1 MKKILASVTVVATLF
16 ATSLSAIDLGL
27 FKISPEI
34 GGSVGYKKTDLTLKD
49 VVKANG
55 DVANLIGKDNLV
67 YGAYGRLWLGV
78 FGVMIAPQV
87 KWEQLPLDFGMD
99 EKSKINNLQYGG
111 IFGFEIP
118 MINLTPYI
126 GASYSTFNKDLDNT
140 WALNFGAKIDI
151 PFTFL
156 TLGIDGSWQK
166 PKIQSSNGSSMEL
179 LTVSATLGLAF

>member
-49 VVKANG
+49 AVATKG
-55 DVANLIGKDNLV
+55 DITNLVGKDNLV

-87 KWEQLPLDFGMD
+87 KWEQLPLDFGELGK
-99 EKSKINNLQYGG
+99 EKVSNLQYGG

-126 GASYSTFNKDLDNT
+126 GASYSTFNKEFTSTL
-140 WALNFGAKIDI
+140 AFNFGAKIDI

-156 TLGIDGSWQK
+156 TLGVDGSWQK